1 MIRTLFRRLHTLWQ
15 IAKTYE
21 QDKAALLSG
30 VRRELRTVEDL
41 VRDRT
46 TLHADISMTGRDPSF
61 VILVG
66 RYRSR
71 DYVQTF
77 HLPSEDFGGLVD
89 QCVHMSRKLGRWGR
103 LDAPPV
109 FHAAFERGFHPDH
122 DNHPDPNCN
131 CPTCW

>member
-1 MIRTLFRRLHTLWQ
+1 MIRTPFRRLHTLWQ

-66 RYRSR
+66 RYRNR

-89 QCVHMSRKLGRWGR
+89 KCVHMSRKLGRWGR

>member
-1 MIRTLFRRLHTLWQ
+1 MIRTFFRRLRTLWQ
-15 IAKTYE
+15 IAKTYDE
-21 QDKAALLSG
+21 DKATLLDN

-66 RYRSR
+66 RYRNR

-77 HLPSEDFGGLVD
+77 YLPEADFHELVGR
-89 QCVHMSRKLGRWGR
+89 CIHMSRTLGRWGR

-109 FHAAFERGFHPDH
+109 FHAAFERKFHPDH
-122 DNHPDPNCN
+122 DNHPDSNCN
-131 CPTCW
+131 CPSCR

>member
-1 MIRTLFRRLHTLWQ
+1 MIRTFFRRLHTLWQ

-66 RYRSR
+66 RYRNR

-77 HLPSEDFGGLVD
+77 YLPSADFGGLVD
-89 QCVHMSRKLGRWGR
+89 QCIHMSRKLGRWGR

-109 FHAAFERGFHPDH
+109 FHAEKELPHVKRPYPRRIHRQ
-122 DNHPDPNCN
+122 CRL
-131 CPTCW
+131 

>member
-66 RYRSR
+66 RYRNR

-77 HLPSEDFGGLVD
+77 YLPSADFGGLVD
-89 QCVHMSRKLGRWGR
+89 QCIHMSRKLGRWGR